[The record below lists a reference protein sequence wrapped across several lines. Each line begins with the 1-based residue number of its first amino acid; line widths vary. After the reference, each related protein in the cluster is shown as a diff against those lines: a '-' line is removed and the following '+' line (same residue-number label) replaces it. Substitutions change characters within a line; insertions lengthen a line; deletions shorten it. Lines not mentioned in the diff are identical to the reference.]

1 MDENYLNTVI
11 YFVMVNLDKTEF
23 KCYETEKLLINAN
36 NAQVIFFVSKNNK
49 KYYILEN
56 IYYDDDIELLSKSI
70 TENIIINMK
79 YK

>member
-1 MDENYLNTVI
+1 MNENYLNTVI
-11 YFVMVNLDKTEF
+11 YFVILNLDKTEF

-56 IYYDDDIELLSKSI
+56 IYYDDDIELLSNSI
-70 TENIIINMK
+70 TENILLNMK

>member
-11 YFVMVNLDKTEF
+11 YFVMLNLDKTEF

-56 IYYDDDIELLSKSI
+56 IYYDDDIELLSKLI
-70 TENIIINMK
+70 AENIIIKMK

>member
-1 MDENYLNTVI
+1 MNENYLNTVI
-11 YFVMVNLDKTEF
+11 YYVMLNLDKTEF
-23 KCYETEKLLINAN
+23 KCYETEKILINAN

-56 IYYDDDIELLSKSI
+56 IYYDDDIELLSNSI
-70 TENIIINMK
+70 TENILLNMK

>member
-1 MDENYLNTVI
+1 MNENYLNTVI
-11 YFVMVNLDKTEF
+11 YFVMLNLDKTEF
-23 KCYETEKLLINAN
+23 KCYETEKLSINAN

-49 KYYILEN
+49 KYYILGN

-70 TENIIINMK
+70 TENIILHMN

>member
-1 MDENYLNTVI
+1 MNENYLNTVI
-11 YFVMVNLDKTEF
+11 YFVMLNLDKTEF

-70 TENIIINMK
+70 TENIILHMK
-79 YK
+79 HK

>member
-1 MDENYLNTVI
+1 MNENYLNTVI
-11 YFVMVNLDKTEF
+11 YFVMLNLDKTEF

-36 NAQVIFFVSKNNK
+36 NAQVVFFISKNNK

-56 IYYDDDIELLSKSI
+56 IYYDDDIELLSNSI
-70 TENIIINMK
+70 TENILLNMK

>member
-1 MDENYLNTVI
+1 MNENYLNTVI
-11 YFVMVNLDKTEF
+11 YYVMLNLDKTEF

-49 KYYILEN
+49 KYCILEN
-56 IYYDDDIELLSKSI
+56 IYYDDDIELLSNSI
-70 TENIIINMK
+70 TENILLNMK

>member
-1 MDENYLNTVI
+1 MNEDYLNTVI
-11 YFVMVNLDKTEF
+11 YFVILNLDKTEF

-49 KYYILEN
+49 KYYIIEN
-56 IYYDDDIELLSKSI
+56 IYYDDDIELLSNSI
-70 TENIIINMK
+70 TENILLNMK

>member
-1 MDENYLNTVI
+1 MNENYLNTVI
-11 YFVMVNLDKTEF
+11 YFVMLKLDKTEF

-56 IYYDDDIELLSKSI
+56 IYYDDDIELLSNSI
-70 TENIIINMK
+70 TENILLNMK

>member
-36 NAQVIFFVSKNNK
+36 NAQVLFFVTKNNK

>member
-1 MDENYLNTVI
+1 MNEDYLNTVI

-49 KYYILEN
+49 KYFILEN
-56 IYYDDDIELLSKSI
+56 INYDDDIELLSKSI
-70 TENIIINMK
+70 TENIIIKMK

>member
-36 NAQVIFFVSKNNK
+36 NAQVLFFVSKNNK
-49 KYYILEN
+49 KYCILEN

-70 TENIIINMK
+70 TENIIMHMK

>member
-1 MDENYLNTVI
+1 MNENYLNTVI
-11 YFVMVNLDKTEF
+11 YYVMVNLDKTEF

-56 IYYDDDIELLSKSI
+56 IYYDDDIELLSNSI
-70 TENIIINMK
+70 TENILLNMK

>member
-36 NAQVIFFVSKNNK
+36 NVQVLFFVSKNNK
-49 KYYILEN
+49 KYCILEN

>member
-1 MDENYLNTVI
+1 MNENYLNTVI
-11 YFVMVNLDKTEF
+11 YFVMLNLDKTEI

-36 NAQVIFFVSKNNK
+36 NAQIIFFVTKNNK

-56 IYYDDDIELLSKSI
+56 IYYDDDIELLSNSI
-70 TENIIINMK
+70 TENILLNMK

>member
-1 MDENYLNTVI
+1 MNENYLNTVI
-11 YFVMVNLDKTEF
+11 YFVMLNLDKTEF

-49 KYYILEN
+49 KYYVLEN

-70 TENIIINMK
+70 TENIILHMK

>member
-1 MDENYLNTVI
+1 MNENYLNTVI
-11 YFVMVNLDKTEF
+11 YFVMLNLDKTEF

-56 IYYDDDIELLSKSI
+56 IYYDDNIELLSNSI
-70 TENIIINMK
+70 TENILLKMK

>member
-1 MDENYLNTVI
+1 MNENYLNTVI
-11 YFVMVNLDKTEF
+11 YFVMLNLDKTEF

-36 NAQVIFFVSKNNK
+36 NAQVIFFISKNNK

-56 IYYDDDIELLSKSI
+56 IYYDDDIELLSNSI
-70 TENIIINMK
+70 TENILLNMK

>member
-1 MDENYLNTVI
+1 MNENYLNTVI

-56 IYYDDDIELLSKSI
+56 IYYDDDIELLSNSI
-70 TENIIINMK
+70 TENILLNMK

>member
-1 MDENYLNTVI
+1 MNENYLNTVI
-11 YFVMVNLDKTEF
+11 YFVMLNLDKTEF
-23 KCYETEKLLINAN
+23 KCYETEKLSINAN

-56 IYYDDDIELLSKSI
+56 IYCDDDIELLSNSI
-70 TENIIINMK
+70 TENILLNMK

>member
-1 MDENYLNTVI
+1 MNENYLNTVI
-11 YFVMVNLDKTEF
+11 YFVMLNLDKTEF

-56 IYYDDDIELLSKSI
+56 IYYDDDIELLSNSI
-70 TENIIINMK
+70 TENILLKMK

>member
-1 MDENYLNTVI
+1 MNENYLNTVI

-56 IYYDDDIELLSKSI
+56 IYYDDDIELLSNSI
-70 TENIIINMK
+70 TENILLAMK

>member
-56 IYYDDDIELLSKSI
+56 IYYDDDIELLSNSI
-70 TENIIINMK
+70 TENILLAMK

>member
-11 YFVMVNLDKTEF
+11 YFVMLNLDKTEF
-23 KCYETEKLLINAN
+23 KCYETEKLLVNAN

-49 KYYILEN
+49 KYHIIEN

>member
-1 MDENYLNTVI
+1 MNENYLNTVI
-11 YFVMVNLDKTEF
+11 YYVMLNLDKTEF

-56 IYYDDDIELLSKSI
+56 IYYDDDIELLSNSI
-70 TENIIINMK
+70 TENILLNMK

>member
-1 MDENYLNTVI
+1 MGLNKLKTII

-23 KCYETEKLLINAN
+23 KCYDTEIILYEKTH
-36 NAQVIFFVSKNNK
+36 AQVMFFLTKNNK

-56 IYYDDDIELLSKSI
+56 IYYDDDIELVSKQI
-70 TENIIINMK
+70 TENIIINMN

>member
-23 KCYETEKLLINAN
+23 KCYETEKLLINVN

-56 IYYDDDIELLSKSI
+56 INYDDDIELLSKSI

>member
-11 YFVMVNLDKTEF
+11 YFVMLNLDKTEF

-49 KYYILEN
+49 KYYVLEN

-70 TENIIINMK
+70 TENIILHMNHK
-79 YK
+79 

>member
-23 KCYETEKLLINAN
+23 KCYETEKLLIKAN

>member
-1 MDENYLNTVI
+1 MNENYLNTVI
-11 YFVMVNLDKTEF
+11 YFVMLNLDKTEF

-56 IYYDDDIELLSKSI
+56 IYYDDDIELLSNSI
-70 TENIIINMK
+70 TENILLNMK